1 MLEDHIGVIEVGL
14 ELIHNSVFALLV
26 ALLEIIRDE
35 VTYLKLII
43 LIYYTFLLSYI
54 SIFDYILISLNYSKT
69 SLFLPLS

>member
-14 ELIHNSVFALLV
+14 ELIHNSIFVLLV

-35 VTYLKLII
+35 VTYLRLII

-54 SIFDYILISLNYSKT
+54 SILDYILISLNYSKT